1 MATEK
6 MPLLISASHPCPLVF
21 GSQRGGQVR
30 QELTCILLNVK
41 PIKKTIHCMIPII
54 RHFGITVG
62 NAKKTSGLQ
71 GCRDRKIKS
80 KAKLGS
86 ERVRHD

>member
-30 QELTCILLNVK
+30 QELHKCAPRGADDPRAAL
-41 PIKKTIHCMIPII
+41 
-54 RHFGITVG
+54 ITG
-62 NAKKTSGLQ
+62 ACETNDMCCQYKMKW
-71 GCRDRKIKS
+71 
-80 KAKLGS
+80 
-86 ERVRHD
+86 